1 MLPAGARSRG
11 ISAEERSLSEWRL
24 IELGQEPV
32 VRPTISCIESLPPTT
47 SVSEL
52 RTPTYIAVQHER
64 ISNAHRADSWASIS
78 VVDSNPTTCVYIRPS
93 GVILILT
100 LDLRTYHSPTDL
112 QIFAHAFHTRSLHR
126 WQLRNELW
134 RLWVIECRFK
144 LAFVLIWTRACR
156 ILNETPSVSDPWL
169 RSLMSSLLPD
179 TPQGAG
185 NVQSGET
192 ATQV

>member
-1 MLPAGARSRG
+1 MSVHP
-11 ISAEERSLSEWRL
+11 SLKRTSIVHRALHPSLASDIESNIPPSLELGWKSLAHSTL
-24 IELGQEPV
+24 IELGQEPL

-52 RTPTYIAVQHER
+52 RTPTYIAVQHKR
-64 ISNAHRADSWASIS
+64 ISNAHRAASWASIS

-134 RLWVIECRFK
+134 RLWVIECRLK
-144 LAFVLIWTRACR
+144 LALELFWTRTR
-156 ILNETPSVSDPWL
+156 
-169 RSLMSSLLPD
+169 RSLEEARLSL
-179 TPQGAG
+179 
-185 NVQSGET
+185 V
-192 ATQV
+192 